1 VSIQTDRQ
9 TRDHTVCSAGGVQL
23 NIVLTIWHDTN
34 AAHYVSVANDKFSV
48 RSRTVNLQIAGDLNP
63 QADSSAIR
71 KRILQQSAH
80 LCSVAI

>member
-71 KRILQQSAH
+71 PSLLRRDLA
-80 LCSVAI
+80 L